1 MDDVRSYSSEEINPS
16 DYKIL
21 IVDDIK
27 TNILLLQTMLKRA
40 DYGVITALNGEE
52 AIAKAKSDAPDLIL
66 LDVMMPGMN
75 GFETSKKLKEDAAT
89 KEIPII
95 FVTALSDPKNIV
107 EGFEHG
113 GNDYVSKPFN
123 MAEIMTR
130 IRHQLELVASRR
142 IILRQ
147 NEALQRA
154 IHDRDELYS
163 VIAHDLR
170 SPLGSMKMSLD
181 MLVDCVE
188 QEQVGEDM
196 YGLLVST
203 NKTADELFTLL
214 DNLLKWTKTNL
225 GRLNVVKQHFDFSEM
240 IAGVVENMMALAR
253 MSNIEMTLNDSVAGK
268 AEVYADIDM
277 LKTIVR
283 NLIMNAIKFSYENG
297 TIVVDVSSD
306 GRTVVCEV
314 KDTGIGLSPEKL
326 EALRN
331 AASFTSEGV
340 RKEQGSGLGLQLCR
354 NFVEKNGGEMW
365 IDSVQGK
372 GSSFY
377 FSIPLV
383 DD

>member
-130 IRHQLELVASRR
+130 IRHQLELV

-283 NLIMNAIKFSYENG
+283 NLITNAIKFSYENG